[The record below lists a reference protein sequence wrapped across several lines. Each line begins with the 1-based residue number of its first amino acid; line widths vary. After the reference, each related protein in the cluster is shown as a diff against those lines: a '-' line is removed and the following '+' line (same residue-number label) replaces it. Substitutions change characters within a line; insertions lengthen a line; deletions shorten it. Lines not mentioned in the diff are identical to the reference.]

1 VLASRYHVAALPRL
15 IVEPDDGLD
24 PTREFINSAQNSLL
38 IKQFT
43 LTEPSLIAAVI
54 ERKMPASTRG

>member
-24 PTREFINSAQNSLL
+24 PMREFINSAQNSLL